1 MSNHTIDILERF
13 VDSFVSLYVL
23 LVFAWIVMSFLR
35 LPFNLWVY
43 RIRRFL
49 DDTVEPY
56 VRVFRRFV
64 PSMGMLDLSPMIAVI
79 ALFAVDRVAI
89 SVLESFRPGP

>member
-1 MSNHTIDILERF
+1 MSNHTVDILERF

-23 LVFAWIVMSFLR
+23 LIFAWIVMSYLR

-56 VRVFRRFV
+56 IRIFRRFV
-64 PSMGMLDLSPMIAVI
+64 PSFGMIDISPIVAVV
-79 ALFAVDRVAI
+79 ALFVFERIAI
-89 SVLESFRPGP
+89 SVLQGFRP

>member
-1 MSNHTIDILERF
+1 MS
-13 VDSFVSLYVL
+13 Y
-23 LVFAWIVMSFLR
+23 LR

-56 VRVFRRFV
+56 IRIFRRFV
-64 PSMGMLDLSPMIAVI
+64 PSFGMIDISPIVAVV
-79 ALFAVDRVAI
+79 ALFVFERVAI
-89 SVLESFRPGP
+89 SVLQGFRP

>member
-1 MSNHTIDILERF
+1 MSNHTVDILERF

-23 LVFAWIVMSFLR
+23 LIFAWIVMSYLR

-56 VRVFRRFV
+56 IRIFRRFV
-64 PSMGMLDLSPMIAVI
+64 PSLGMIDISPIVAVV
-79 ALFAVDRVAI
+79 ALFVFERVAI
-89 SVLESFRPGP
+89 SVLQGFRP

>member
-1 MSNHTIDILERF
+1 MSNHTVDILERF

-23 LVFAWIVMSFLR
+23 LIFAWIVMSYLR

-56 VRVFRRFV
+56 IRIFRRFV
-64 PSMGMLDLSPMIAVI
+64 PSFGMIDISPIVAVV
-79 ALFAVDRVAI
+79 ALFVFERVAI
-89 SVLESFRPGP
+89 SVLQGFRP

>member
-1 MSNHTIDILERF
+1 MSNHTVDILERF

-23 LVFAWIVMSFLR
+23 LIFAWIVMSYLR

-49 DDTVEPY
+49 DETVEPY
-56 VRVFRRFV
+56 IRIFRRFV
-64 PSMGMLDLSPMIAVI
+64 PSFGMIDISPIVAVV
-79 ALFAVDRVAI
+79 ALFVFERVAI
-89 SVLESFRPGP
+89 SVLQGFRP

>member
-1 MSNHTIDILERF
+1 MSNHTVDILERF
-13 VDSFVSLYVL
+13 VNAFVSLYVL
-23 LVFAWIVMSFLR
+23 LIFAWIVMSYLR
-35 LPFNLWVY
+35 LPFNMWVY

-64 PSMGMLDLSPMIAVI
+64 PSLGMLDISPMVAVV
-79 ALFAVDRVAI
+79 ALFVFERIAI
-89 SVLESFRPGP
+89 SVLDGFRP